1 MANRVAKFEKQNVI
15 PEDFPDN
22 VQTFI
27 LQPYGIICEDT
38 SIPLVPGER
47 NAPEFNVCVIGDS

>member
-1 MANRVAKFEKQNVI
+1 MVNRVAIFEKQNVK

-22 VQTFI
+22 VQTFT

-38 SIPLVPGER
+38 SIPLVPDEK
-47 NAPEFNVCVIGDS
+47 NAPEFNVCIIGGY

>member
-1 MANRVAKFEKQNVI
+1 MVNRVAIFEKQNVK
-15 PEDFPDN
+15 PGDFPDN

-38 SIPLVPGER
+38 SIPLVPDEK
-47 NAPEFNVCVIGDS
+47 NAPEFNVCVI